1 MVVDHVMEI
10 SIKTKVVILTHV
22 VSITTVLTLSVCA
35 QTRIKKGGAL

>member
-10 SIKTKVVILTHV
+10 FMKTKVVILTHV
-22 VSITTVLTLSVCA
+22 VSITTVLTLLCA